1 MADRPRIFID
11 LDAVGEYL
19 NGMIDWPDAV
29 ICLTAAAV
37 VGGVIGLDRELRGKP
52 TGVRTM
58 GIVALGS
65 ALVVLVSQHTG
76 GSDAAAGSRVIQ
88 GVITGIGFLGAGVIL
103 RNPAGK
109 KVHGLTTAAAI
120 WLTACIGVAC
130 GLGAWP
136 LVGTSAVLA
145 VIILVV
151 GTPLERAFD
160 LRDHHHKRRQ
170 EVEGEQG
177 QKPEMRDPI
186 PHLECVR
193 KSAKR
198 FSDKTHDKTKT
209 SRFDS
214 IESG

>member
-1 MADRPRIFID
+1 MRRGAGVERRGDRMADRPRIFID

-29 ICLTAAAV
+29 IRLTAAAV

-76 GSDAAAGSRVIQ
+76 GNDAAAGSRVIQ

-136 LVGTSAVLA
+136 LVGTSAILA
-145 VIILVV
+145 VLILVL
-151 GTPLERAFD
+151 GTPLERALD

-177 QKPEMRDPI
+177 QTPEMRDPNT
-186 PHLECVR
+186 P
-193 KSAKR
+193 
-198 FSDKTHDKTKT
+198 T
-209 SRFDS
+209 
-214 IESG
+214 

>member
-1 MADRPRIFID
+1 
-11 LDAVGEYL
+11 
-19 NGMIDWPDAV
+19 MIDWPDAV
-29 ICLTAAAV
+29 IRLTAAAV
-37 VGGVIGLDRELRGKP
+37 IGAAIGLDRELRGKP

-65 ALVVLVSQHTG
+65 ALVVLVSQHPG

-136 LVGTSAVLA
+136 LVVTSAVLA
-145 VIILVV
+145 GIILVI
-151 GTPLERAFD
+151 GTPLERALD
-160 LRDHHHKRRQ
+160 LRDHHKRHHQ
-170 EVEGEQG
+170 VEGEQG
-177 QKPEMRDPI
+177 QKPEIRNPN
-186 PHLECVR
+186 PL
-193 KSAKR
+193 A
-198 FSDKTHDKTKT
+198 
-209 SRFDS
+209 
-214 IESG
+214 

>member
-1 MADRPRIFID
+1 MLAP
-11 LDAVGEYL
+11 AYAL
-19 NGMIDWPDAV
+19 NLLRQARSVKGMIDWPDAV
-29 ICLTAAAV
+29 IRLTAAAII
-37 VGGVIGLDRELRGKP
+37 GGAIGLDRELRGKP

-65 ALVVLVSQHTG
+65 ALVVLVSQHPA

-136 LVGTSAVLA
+136 LVVTSAILA
-145 VIILVV
+145 GIILVI
-151 GTPLERAFD
+151 GTPLEHALD
-160 LRDHHHKRRQ
+160 LRDHHRKQSR

-177 QKPEMRDPI
+177 QKPEMRNQTRS
-186 PHLECVR
+186 LNVR
-193 KSAKR
+193 PTA
-198 FSDKTHDKTKT
+198 
-209 SRFDS
+209 
-214 IESG
+214 